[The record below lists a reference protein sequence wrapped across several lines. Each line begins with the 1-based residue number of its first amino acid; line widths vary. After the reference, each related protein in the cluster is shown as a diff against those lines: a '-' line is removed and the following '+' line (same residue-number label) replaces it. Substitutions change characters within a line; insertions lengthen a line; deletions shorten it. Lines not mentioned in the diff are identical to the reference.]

1 MWISRREYN
10 KLIEENTLLNKKV
23 REQGLRISNLL
34 TAVDDLSIQLYTQND
49 KCYEVTVI
57 ARGSKKI
64 QYTVSATSHNNAY
77 EIAVEQFEKDN
88 LNYSKEDIVVVNTKE
103 I

>member
-1 MWISRREYN
+1 MWISRKEYD
-10 KLIEENTLLNKKV
+10 KLIEKNARLNQKV
-23 REQGLRISNLL
+23 REQGLRIADLL
-34 TAVDDLSIQLYTQND
+34 EEIQLNTQND

-64 QYTVSATSHNNAY
+64 QYTMSAISHDNAY

-88 LNYSKEDIVVVNTKE
+88 LNYSKEDIIIVNTKE